1 MSRQVRGIERRFFK
15 NDTVLNIRYSG
26 IYTSF
31 HSLQRLHVIGHNQG
45 AKKIGIS
52 FRYNQNQAM
61 AHQPGEAAA
70 QMKLESLEEMYCA
83 DLCVCV
89 WV

>member
-1 MSRQVRGIERRFFK
+1 M
-15 NDTVLNIRYSG
+15 
-26 IYTSF
+26 
-31 HSLQRLHVIGHNQG
+31 QRLHVIGHNQG
-45 AKKIGIS
+45 AKEIGIS

-70 QMKLESLEEMYCA
+70 QMKLENLEEMYCA

-89 WV
+89 CVCVCIVYMCLISQLPGIFLDF

>member
-1 MSRQVRGIERRFFK
+1 MIKYQILM
-15 NDTVLNIRYSG
+15 N

-31 HSLQRLHVIGHNQG
+31 HSLQRLHVIGHNQVS
-45 AKKIGIS
+45 KKIGIS

-70 QMKLESLEEMYCA
+70 QMKLENLEEMYCA
-83 DLCVCV
+83 DLYVCVCIV
-89 WV
+89 LYVLDFTVSWNIS